1 MSENKTGK
9 QIVDDFFKSLAS
21 NSELN
26 QDVVQLLTSLYE
38 SNKLTNNEIE
48 RGLEEQRT
56 EASHEVEKS
65 NS

>member
-9 QIVDDFFKSLAS
+9 QIVDDFFKSLAN

-26 QDVVQLLTSLYE
+26 QEVIQLLTSLYA

-48 RGLEEQRT
+48 RALEEQRT

>member
-21 NSELN
+21 NPELN
-26 QDVVQLLTSLYE
+26 QKVVELLTSLYKD
-38 SNKLTNNEIE
+38 NKFTHNEIE
-48 RGLEEQRT
+48 RGLEVQR
-56 EASHEVEKS
+56 EAYNEIERS